1 MDLEKFLDSFMMLIK
16 IGKKEHMED
25 LQKGKLYM
33 NRIKF
38 FNDQEKI
45 HGDRNVGDKN
55 DGRFLLGRGEFQ
67 LKDCKSGKVFA
78 SGKMENLSLLF
89 EESDNIPTL
98 CFYSVD
104 KRNHIKT
111 EKDEDIIH
119 IFYRLKDEDYSKLIE
134 LHGEEAFV
142 LIINYSEFMEKVRSA
157 CEEKKLRLSYSP
169 ISYTDLLKPSPLD
182 LKKLQEKNPLT
193 AIYRKDIFYAHQ
205 QEFRITLPD
214 ERVQDY
220 FILEIGEIFK
230 LTKLVPIKALKTMKL
245 EMLCPY
251 FEEDENTKR

>member
-1 MDLEKFLDSFMMLIK
+1 M
-16 IGKKEHMED
+16 
-25 LQKGKLYM
+25 
-33 NRIKF
+33 
-38 FNDQEKI
+38 
-45 HGDRNVGDKN
+45 
-55 DGRFLLGRGEFQ
+55 
-67 LKDCKSGKVFA
+67 
-78 SGKMENLSLLF
+78 
-89 EESDNIPTL
+89 
-98 CFYSVD
+98 
-104 KRNHIKT
+104 
-111 EKDEDIIH
+111 
-119 IFYRLKDEDYSKLIE
+119 
-134 LHGEEAFV
+134 
-142 LIINYSEFMEKVRSA
+142 RSA
-157 CEEKKLRLSYSP
+157 CQEKKLRLSYSP

-182 LKKLQEKNPLT
+182 LKKLQENPLT